1 MNSAII
7 TEGPTDYTFIQYY
20 MRKVCGWNDYQ
31 ESSLRKADKQIKAR
45 ELKKNDDVLTIVSSG
60 GCTRIA
66 ERLDLLLKK
75 NSTSSTQ
82 TEVFS
87 KIVIISDNDDEL
99 AGGKIEIAIESVI
112 QKYSTEN
119 SIKLENRKWHTL
131 KMHNSISEELNVE
144 ILLLLIPFDEHGAI
158 ETFLLDAIAEKDDY
172 DNQIIKSGND
182 FVETVDSQERY
193 LKHRRD
199 KVKAKMDVYFSI
211 RASAE
216 QFSERQ
222 NILKNIEW
230 EKYEK
235 IQTCFSELSK
245 L

>member
-20 MRKVCGWNDYQ
+20 MRKVCSWQDYQ

-45 ELKKNDDVLTIVSSG
+45 EFKKNSDVLTIVSSG

-75 NSTSSTQ
+75 NSNSSNSDEAFT
-82 TEVFS
+82 
-87 KIVIISDNDDEL
+87 KIVIISDNDDEQ
-99 AGGKIEIAIESVI
+99 AGRKIETAIESVF
-112 QKYSTEN
+112 QKYAIDSSKE
-119 SIKLENRKWHTL
+119 LENRKWYTFT
-131 KMHNSISEELNVE
+131 MHNSIAEELKVE
-144 ILLLLIPFDEHGAI
+144 MLLLLIPFDEHGAI
-158 ETFLLDAIAEKDDY
+158 ETFLLDAIAEKDEY
-172 DNQIIKSGND
+172 DKEIINKGNN
-182 FVETVDSQERY
+182 FVETVDSEERY

-199 KVKAKMDVYFSI
+199 IVKAKMDVYFSI

-216 QFSERQ
+216 QFTERQ

-235 IQTCFSELSK
+235 IQTCFSELGK

>member
-20 MRKVCGWNDYQ
+20 MRKVCSWQDYQ

-45 ELKKNDDVLTIVSSG
+45 EFKKNSDVLTIVSSG

-75 NSTSSTQ
+75 NTNSSNSA
-82 TEVFS
+82 EVFT
-87 KIVIISDNDDEL
+87 KIVVISDNDDEQ
-99 AGGKIEIAIESVI
+99 AGGKIETAIESVL
-112 QKYSTEN
+112 QKYAIDS
-119 SIKLENRKWHTL
+119 SIKLENRKWLTL
-131 KMHNSISEELNVE
+131 KMHNSISEELSVE
-144 ILLLLIPFDEHGAI
+144 ILLLLIPFDENGAI
-158 ETFLLDAIAEKDDY
+158 ETFLLDAIAEKDEY
-172 DNQIIKSGND
+172 DKQIINKGNA
-182 FVETVDSQERY
+182 FVETVDSEERY

-211 RASAE
+211 RTSAE
-216 QFSERQ
+216 QFPERQ

-235 IQTCFSELSK
+235 IQTCFSELGK